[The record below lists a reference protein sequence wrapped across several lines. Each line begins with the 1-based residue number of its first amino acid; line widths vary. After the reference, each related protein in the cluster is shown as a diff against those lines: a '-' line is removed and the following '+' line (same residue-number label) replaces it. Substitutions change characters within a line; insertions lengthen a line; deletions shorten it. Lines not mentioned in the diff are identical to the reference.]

1 MKHPLPVI
9 IGLFAAAIVSSGVH
23 AENVTL
29 KLNKLTLNAH
39 VEKAGD
45 WPGRVVLMTHST
57 MANNRMEIMA
67 GLQDAF
73 KSKGISSLAINV
85 SYAID
90 NRASAS
96 YDCAVPNRYKHADAL
111 DEIGAWLAWLKQQG
125 AKDVV
130 LLGHSRGGN
139 QTAWFAVERG
149 DPAIRRLVLIAP
161 LTWTAEGAARSYR
174 ANYNADLAPLVKKA
188 QALISGGKGDTLLEH
203 VGFLYCPDGSATAA
217 AFVSHYADDA
227 RLDTP
232 SLVSKLKQPVLVVA
246 ATDDDV
252 VPDAVQRFTP
262 LADGKH
268 IRLTVVE
275 GADHTFRDLYAE
287 DLYGAVIPFITEP

>member
-1 MKHPLPVI
+1 MSRHLRIVVI
-9 IGLFAAAIVSSGVH
+9 LLAGVLASSGVH

-29 KLNKLTLNAH
+29 KLNKLTLNAN
-39 VEKAGD
+39 VEKASD

-73 KSKGISSLAINV
+73 KSKGISSLAINL

-96 YDCAVPNRYKHADAL
+96 YDCAVPNRYKHTDVL

-125 AKDVV
+125 AKDIV

-139 QTAWFAVERG
+139 QTAWFAAERN
-149 DPAIRRLVLIAP
+149 DPVIHRLVLIAP
-161 LTWTAEGAARSYR
+161 LTWSAEGAARSYR
-174 ANYNADLAPLVKKA
+174 ANYNADLALLLKKA

-203 VGFLYCPDGSATAA
+203 VGFLYCPDGAATAS

-232 SLVSKLKQPVLVVA
+232 SLVPKLKQPVLVVA

-252 VPDAVQRFTP
+252 VPDAVQRFKP
-262 LADGKH
+262 LADGKN
-268 IRLTVVE
+268 IRLTVID

-287 DLYGAVIPFITEP
+287 DLYGVVIPFISEP